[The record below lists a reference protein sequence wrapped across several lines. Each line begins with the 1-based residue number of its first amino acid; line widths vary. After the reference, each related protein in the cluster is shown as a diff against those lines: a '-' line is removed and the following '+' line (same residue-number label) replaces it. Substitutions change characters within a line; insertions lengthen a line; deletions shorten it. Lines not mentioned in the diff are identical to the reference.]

1 MLVNRKKNPLF
12 GAISNG
18 HIEVAKILID
28 NGINI
33 DVTYNGSSKKNVDA
47 ITFAREQGEEEIA
60 KLLENHKKTSITMEE
75 ENNSNQEHHDVILKH
90 VTNSF
95 GSIKNSISEH
105 IPGSRVAINI
115 HIIPPSNNKNFIT
128 LVTTGMSDRPMDYSK
143 EDSVYKYAELLLKL
157 PLNWE
162 IEKESMNDEK
172 KSWPIAW
179 FRKVAH
185 IPHIYDG
192 WIEEGVILPNG
203 EPPQPFAENTKLSC
217 MMVCRPKESELSNT
231 NIKQRNIRMYT
242 LIPIYEEERNLA
254 LEKGYDYLLKKNE
267 SERDFRCTELTSNE
281 CRYIGI

>member
-1 MLVNRKKNPLF
+1 MMDSKHIAKEIRSAIKESDIEKVVYLIDSNSERLNMMTPFGTWLHVAASRGELAIAKKLVELGLDVNKSGGVYGGGALNEAASAGHSDIVKFLLSSSAVMDVSEPEKNPLF

-172 KSWPIAW
+172 
-179 FRKVAH
+179 
-185 IPHIYDG
+185 
-192 WIEEGVILPNG
+192 
-203 EPPQPFAENTKLSC
+203 
-217 MMVCRPKESELSNT
+217 
-231 NIKQRNIRMYT
+231 
-242 LIPIYEEERNLA
+242 NL
-254 LEKGYDYLLKKNE
+254 GQ
-267 SERDFRCTELTSNE
+267 
-281 CRYIGI
+281 